1 MVLNRLVM
9 HVGQWALHTNLT
21 SITRITLTFLTSVTR
36 ITIFLTIITYPYLHY
51 QDYFLTFLTSITRIL
66 PSLRITSTSLPYLPL
81 PTLIS
86 TRITTTYLSDHHY
99 QLPYLPLPPLPGLPS
114 LPSLPSL
121 PPSPGLLSCLP
132 RANVVVQ
139 LARSLLGA

>member
-1 MVLNRLVM
+1 MLNRLVM

-36 ITIFLTIITYPYLHY
+36 ITIFLTIITYPYLHS
-51 QDYFLTFLTSITRIL
+51 FLTSITRIL

-99 QLPYLPLPPLPGLPS
+99 LLPYLPLPPLPGLPS